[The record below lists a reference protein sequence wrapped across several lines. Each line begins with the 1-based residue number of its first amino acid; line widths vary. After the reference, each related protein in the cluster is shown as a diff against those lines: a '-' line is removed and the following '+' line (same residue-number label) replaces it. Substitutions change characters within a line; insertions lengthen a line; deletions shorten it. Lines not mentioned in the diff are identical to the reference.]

1 MRSLISIFS
10 LFLVV
15 ISCGQKPISLTINGT
30 VSDSSLNGQNVY
42 LKNYSDNKN
51 MDTAVIVDSKFMFK
65 VSQDS
70 VTIMRVSLKR
80 FYANLILE
88 DGVVDVELAKS
99 STISGTPLNDSLMLF
114 NSKVEAL
121 TAEFATVYRNLTK
134 TTNNKENLTQE
145 LSKLRENVSRDMN
158 HICKKSFESNQGNM
172 FGVFSLWSILQGD
185 VTYEESK
192 KMIAEMGHLAETFG
206 PIERIQVAK
215 AVYANT
221 QAGNMFVD
229 FDAANSD
236 GSAAKLSDYVG
247 KGEYVLVDFWA
258 SWCGPCKEEIPAIQE
273 IYKNYKDKGLVVL
286 GVNVWDKSDNFKT
299 SVKNLGMD
307 WNHITV
313 FEGEDATN
321 AYGIKSVPHIIL
333 FAPDGTIVERSLRGD
348 KMKAKVAEMYK

>member
-1 MRSLISIFS
+1 MRSLISIFA

-15 ISCGQKPISLTINGT
+15 TSCGQKPISLTINGT

-42 LKNYSDNKN
+42 LNNYSDNKN
-51 MDTAVIVDSKFMFK
+51 MDTAVVVDSKFMFK

-70 VTIMRVSLKR
+70 ATIMRISLKR

-88 DGVVDVELAKS
+88 DGVVDVDLAKY

-114 NSKVEAL
+114 NSKVQAL
-121 TAEFATVYRNLTK
+121 TGEFATAYRNLTK
-134 TTNNKENLTQE
+134 TTTDKEKLTEE
-145 LSKLRENVSRDMN
+145 LSKLRENVGRGMN
-158 HICKKSFESNQGNM
+158 DICKKSFDGNMGNM

-192 KMIAEMGHLAETFG
+192 KMIAEMGHLAENFA
-206 PIERIQVAK
+206 PIERIQAAK
-215 AVYANT
+215 AVYAHT

-258 SWCGPCKEEIPAIQE
+258 SWCGPCKEEIPVIQE

-286 GVNVWDKSDNFKT
+286 GVNVWDKPAEFKR
-299 SVKNLGMD
+299 SVENLGMD

-313 FEGEDATN
+313 FEGKEATN
-321 AYGIKSVPHIIL
+321 AYGINGVPHIIL
-333 FAPDGTIVERSLRGD
+333 FAPDGTIVERDLRGD